1 MQPATMPY
9 RTLGRTGLRV
19 SLLGL
24 GSGGPSQLGQS
35 SGVAE
40 ADAQRLVQHALDS
53 GVNLIDSAADYRES
67 EAILGRAL
75 AGVPRDQYVLCTKF
89 NPVARGD
96 GGLKEAGALTA
107 SLERSLARLSID
119 TVDVFQLHGVAPEW
133 YRPAVK
139 RFWPELERA
148 QQAGKCRF
156 LGVTETFASDHEK
169 ATLREALQDD
179 LWDAIMVGYNL
190 LTPKPEEDVLPRA
203 ARQKVGVFVMCAVR
217 RAIGRPDKLAALV
230 QDLVERGKLAADAL
244 PANRPLDWLVH
255 DGIASVTAAAY
266 QYAAGNPAVSTVLTG
281 TASIEHF
288 DANLQAITG
297 PPLPAADCARLQ
309 ALFGPIGE
317 NLGN

>member
-40 ADAQRLVQHALDS
+40 ADAQRLVRHALDS

-96 GGLKEAGALTA
+96 SGLKEAGSLTA
-107 SLERSLARLSID
+107 SLERSLARLGVD
-119 TVDVFQLHGVAPEW
+119 AVDVFQLHGVAPEW
-133 YRPAVK
+133 YRPAVE

-169 ATLREALQDD
+169 ATLHAALEDD
-179 LWDAIMVGYNL
+179 VWDTIMVGYNL
-190 LTPKPEEDVLPRA
+190 LTPRPDEEVLPRA
-203 ARQKVGVFVMCAVR
+203 ARQNVGVLVMCAVR
-217 RAIGRPDKLAALV
+217 RAIGRPDKLAALI
-230 QDLVERGKLAADAL
+230 QDLVARGKLPADAL
-244 PANRPLDWLVH
+244 PADGPLDWLIH

-281 TASIEHF
+281 TADVAHF
-288 DANLQAITG
+288 DANLRAITG
-297 PPLPAADCARLQ
+297 APLPAADRVRLQ
-309 ALFGPIGE
+309 ALFRPIGE